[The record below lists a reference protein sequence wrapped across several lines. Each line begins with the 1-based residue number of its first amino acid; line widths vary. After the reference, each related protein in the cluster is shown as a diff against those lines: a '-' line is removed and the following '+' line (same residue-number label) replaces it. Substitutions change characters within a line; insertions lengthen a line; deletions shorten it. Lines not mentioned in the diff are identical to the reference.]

1 MIFPVSRL
9 NTFIKNGG
17 LNSGI
22 FSVWGAF
29 GVGKTTFALQTA
41 LKSAKVGS
49 KVIYLYTKLNLPF
62 PKIRNLFKNNIE
74 SLDKFIVIQPIDFD
88 DLTKIIFNLEFL
100 ILTNDNE
107 KEDSYKLIVIDSLTD
122 LYRIGLNRER
132 KAINYDLNYQL
143 NQILAN
149 LSYLNKSYSL
159 DVLIVNETTK
169 RRTNDHFIEKQ
180 SGGKVMEYWISTNFK
195 IERTNKNNTRNIF
208 LEERFENKRIQFES
222 TLTES
227 GFF

>member
-1 MIFPVSRL
+1 ML
-9 NTFIKNGG
+9 
-17 LNSGI
+17 
-22 FSVWGAF
+22 
-29 GVGKTTFALQTA
+29 FAE
-41 LKSAKVGS
+41 
-49 KVIYLYTKLNLPF
+49 IH
-62 PKIRNLFKNNIE
+62 
-74 SLDKFIVIQPIDFD
+74 PIDFD

-107 KEDSYKLIVIDSLTD
+107 KEYSYKLIVIDSLTD
-122 LYRIGLNRER
+122 LYRIGLNRDR

-149 LSYLNKSYSL
+149 LSYLNKCYSL

-169 RRTNDHFIEKQ
+169 RRINDHFIEKQ
-180 SGGKVMEYWISTNFK
+180 SGGKVMEYWVSISFK

-208 LEERFENKRIQFES
+208 LEERVENKRIHFES